1 MEKMSKEVS
10 MKTGA
15 SLKRGGE
22 DSGIGK
28 VDRKVAVRIYN
39 FDAQAIK
46 IGRNEEK

>member
-1 MEKMSKEVS
+1 

-22 DSGIGK
+22 ESGNAEVDS
-28 VDRKVAVRIYN
+28 KVAVRIYN